1 MHSLRIALSAHLAM
15 INERKE
21 DNVAG
26 REPNNVGDKERD
38 EVDVKEKNR
47 ISSLLGVDVKDAL
60 DCKMQDI
67 SNTTPLDEYTITP
80 TSSYA

>member
-1 MHSLRIALSAHLAM
+1 MHLVGPAL

-60 DCKMQDI
+60 HCKRQDI
-67 SNTTPLDEYTITP
+67 SNTTPLDEYTINP

>member
-1 MHSLRIALSAHLAM
+1 M

-60 DCKMQDI
+60 DCKR
-67 SNTTPLDEYTITP
+67 
-80 TSSYA
+80 